1 MLLVTPPSW
10 RPDLTDPA
18 DLAEEV
24 IRLEG
29 YQNIPVQAVR
39 AAGGRGLTGRQR
51 LRRTISRTLAYHGF
65 VEVLSPPFTSA
76 ADFDRLQLAADDAAP
91 PGGAAGEPDQR

>member
-29 YQNIPVQAVR
+29 YQNIPVRAVR
-39 AAGGRGLTGRQR
+39 AAGGRGLTSRQR
-51 LRRTISRTLAYHGF
+51 LRRATSRALAYHGL
-65 VEVLSPPFTSA
+65 VEVLSQPFTSV
-76 ADFDRLQLAADDAAP
+76 ADFDRLQLPADDAR
-91 PGGAAGEPDQR
+91 AGLSGWRIR